1 MVFWPRFVG
10 DGIAEASLADVPQ
23 GFVFST
29 PSPWI
34 YGPRQ
39 HYLVDEM
46 RKDEIVATWRRS
58 WPVLILFAVLLA
70 LGTAAFAVAFYSW
83 RPPVMAR
90 WAFNAAL
97 AGICIVMWCIIPCAV
112 TNLCYRRLFR
122 PLLAD
127 APYATQDVE
136 GRPNLLAGMLPTR
149 TLISAA
155 VGAFTV
161 IAICAYH
168 IMVTGTVGPYLFFSI
183 IVMGTMAIYYVG
195 HMTRLGRKLPPLN
208 LPWWRT

>member
-1 MVFWPRFVG
+1 
-10 DGIAEASLADVPQ
+10 
-23 GFVFST
+23 
-29 PSPWI
+29 
-34 YGPRQ
+34 
-39 HYLVDEM
+39 
-46 RKDEIVATWRRS
+46 
-58 WPVLILFAVLLA
+58 LA

-136 GRPNLLAGMLPTR
+136 GRPNLLAGVVPTPP
-149 TLISAA
+149 LVSAA
-155 VGAFTV
+155 GGGFTLS
-161 IAICAYH
+161 AILLFFL
-168 IMVTGTVGPYLFFSI
+168 MVTGTFGP
-183 IVMGTMAIYYVG
+183 
-195 HMTRLGRKLPPLN
+195 
-208 LPWWRT
+208 

>member
-1 MVFWPRFVG
+1 
-10 DGIAEASLADVPQ
+10 
-23 GFVFST
+23 
-29 PSPWI
+29 
-34 YGPRQ
+34 
-39 HYLVDEM
+39 M

-136 GRPNLLAGMLPTR
+136 GRPNLLAGMLPTP
-149 TLISAA
+149 TLISAG
-155 VGAFTV
+155 VWAFTRSGLFAHL
-161 IAICAYH
+161 ILG
-168 IMVTGTVGPYLFFSI
+168 TGPLGPDPLFSI
-183 IVMGTMAIYYVG
+183 IVIGPMAIYYVG
-195 HMTRLGRKLPPLN
+195 PMTRLGRKLPPLN